1 MEACEIKNRQ
11 NEIIKK
17 GNKIS
22 KKQYIYNIYKLRF
35 VFVEFLDVDKAD
47 SYLWFKQKIVF
58 RK

>member
-22 KKQYIYNIYKLRF
+22 QRKKF
-35 VFVEFLDVDKAD
+35 TVKA
-47 SYLWFKQKIVF
+47 VN
-58 RK
+58 